1 MCKRVLHVESVEN
14 PVETVEKPVPPR
26 FLRAQRAA
34 AAHSALDKAG
44 ACVYNSSISQ
54 CAKE

>member
-14 PVETVEKPVPPR
+14 PVETVEKTVPPR
-26 FLRAQRAA
+26 FLRAQCAA
-34 AAHSALDKAG
+34 AAHGALDKAG